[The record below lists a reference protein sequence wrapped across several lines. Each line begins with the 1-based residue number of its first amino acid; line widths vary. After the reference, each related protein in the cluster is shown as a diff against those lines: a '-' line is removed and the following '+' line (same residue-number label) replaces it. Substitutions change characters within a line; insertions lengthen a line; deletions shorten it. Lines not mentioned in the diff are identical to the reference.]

1 LVESLYVARDTLSRA
16 IEILRTRPVGGAS
29 DKALKDLVTR
39 LQLARNA
46 LVENESKIWLRTK
59 VGKEILTD
67 FESASVELLRVVESG
82 ASFDGVKSATA
93 GVERQAGR
101 LNEETRRRS
110 MVVT

>member
-1 LVESLYVARDTLSRA
+1 MVESLYLARDTLSRA
-16 IEILRTRPVGGAS
+16 IEILRTRPVDSTS
-29 DKALKDLVTR
+29 DEALKDLVTR
-39 LQLARNA
+39 LQFARNA

-59 VGKEILTD
+59 GGKEMLAD

-82 ASFDGVKSATA
+82 SGLDSVESSTT

>member
-1 LVESLYVARDTLSRA
+1 LGESLYVARDTLSRA
-16 IEILRTRPVGGAS
+16 IEILRTRPVNGAS

-39 LQLARNA
+39 LQFARNA

-59 VGKEILTD
+59 IGKEMLTD
-67 FESASVELLRVVESG
+67 FESASVELLRVMESG
-82 ASFDGVKSATA
+82 SGLEGMESATA